1 MTYKDYVLVSLC
13 LDAKF
18 WQDGRFT
25 KTLRGTEILLKVLC
39 LPLILWYFSLHFIHQ
54 NKMLTSGMYLCMV
67 YVCARVR
74 ERELPM
80 IMSPTIPSF
89 LNPRIDVIPYNVYD
103 SRNSFLVFCT
113 AT

>member
-18 WQDGRFT
+18 WQDGRLT
-25 KTLRGTEILLKVLC
+25 ETLRGTEILLKVLC

-74 ERELPM
+74 EREQAH
-80 IMSPTIPSF
+80 
-89 LNPRIDVIPYNVYD
+89 DHVPYYPLFPE
-103 SRNSFLVFCT
+103 SLHRRYTL
-113 AT
+113 